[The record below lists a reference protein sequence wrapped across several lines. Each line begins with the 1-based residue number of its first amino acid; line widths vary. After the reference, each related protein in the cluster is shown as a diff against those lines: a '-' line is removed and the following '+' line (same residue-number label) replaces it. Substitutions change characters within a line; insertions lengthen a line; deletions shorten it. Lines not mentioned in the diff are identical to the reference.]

1 MNKLKKIGLTAL
13 AGSLIAGSASAGDL
27 SATGTA
33 SMTFSGGDDKK
44 TTGQGWSMGDSVTFS
59 GSGDVNGIDVTLSI
73 ELDGDGADG
82 TNQLDS
88 HSIKFGLGDM
98 GTLTFAGHGG
108 SSALGMK
115 DDVMPTASQE
125 PWDVVTGAEADLIG
139 GGGGNNNFLYT
150 YSHDS
155 GVTVNASYTNA
166 ADAVTDVSYSDI
178 GIEYTGV
185 DGLVIGYAQGD
196 VETTTNTKKEQHTMY
211 AKYTMGPISVGI
223 QTSENDQTGA
233 TNDRDTTGMG
243 ISYAVSDE
251 LSVSYGSHE
260 IEYNSGDDQE
270 SSAVSVSYTMGSLS
284 IAASMHSVD
293 NIANTATNDREAYE
307 IGLTFAF

>member
-1 MNKLKKIGLTAL
+1 MCIR
-13 AGSLIAGSASAGDL
+13 DR
-27 SATGTA
+27 
-33 SMTFSGGDDKK
+33 K

-185 DGLVIGYAQGD
+185 DGLVVGYAQGD

-211 AKYTMGPISVGI
+211 A
-223 QTSENDQTGA
+223 
-233 TNDRDTTGMG
+233 
-243 ISYAVSDE
+243 
-251 LSVSYGSHE
+251 LSLIH
-260 IEYNSGDDQE
+260 I
-270 SSAVSVSYTMGSLS
+270 
-284 IAASMHSVD
+284 
-293 NIANTATNDREAYE
+293 
-307 IGLTFAF
+307 

>member
-13 AGSLIAGSASAGDL
+13 AGSLVAGSVSAGDL
-27 SATGTA
+27 SVTGSA
-33 SMTFSGGDDKK
+33 SMTYSGGDDKK
-44 TTGQGWSMGDSVTFS
+44 TTGQGWTMGDSVTFS
-59 GSGDVNGIDVTLSI
+59 GSGDMNGIDVTLSI

-88 HSIKFGLGDM
+88 HSIKFGLPDM
-98 GTLTFAGHGG
+98 GTLTFSGHGG

-115 DDVMPTASQE
+115 DDVMPTAYQE

-150 YSHDS
+150 YAHDS
-155 GVTVNASYTNA
+155 GITLNASYTNA
-166 ADAVTDVSYSDI
+166 VDAVTDVSYSDI
-178 GIEYTGV
+178 GVEYTGV

-196 VETTTNTKKEQHTMY
+196 VEATTNTKKEQHTMY

-251 LSVSYGSHE
+251 LSVSYGTHT
-260 IEYNSGDDQE
+260 IEYNSGSDQD
-270 SSAVSVSYTMGSLS
+270 SSAVSASYVMGSLT
-284 IAASMHSVD
+284 IKGSMHSVD
-293 NIANTATNDREAYE
+293 NIANTDTNDREAYE
-307 IGLTFAF
+307 LSLTFAF